1 MKWNKT
7 YDFYLF
13 RGILLLAEI
22 TGLFLILTVHINVVR
37 LDLHLGLDFIPTL
50 IL

>member
-22 TGLFLILTVHINVVR
+22 AGLLLILTVHIDVVR
-37 LDLHLGLDFIPTL
+37 LDLHLGLDSILTL